1 MHEATSTWSHCWK
14 GEERLSSAA
23 AHYGGGSRTM
33 LLQRSRPTRLAPSYS
48 TRLTW
53 PDMVQASQHLALTT
67 LIFPDSLSSS
77 SQLAPLVDAVPVPAN
92 ISAKTIPSTPNVLS
106 AISQDSSLSFS
117 MPYTAVSDFLKA
129 VQEIPGRSKSDN
141 GDEDKMWIM
150 KAARFNGHG
159 SRRTYRAWLSDG
171 WSSLVDL
178 IKVWIVPS
186 PGSIRL
192 TWQSMRRH

>member
-1 MHEATSTWSHCWK
+1 MHEATSTWSHCWR

-23 AHYGGGSRTM
+23 AHYGGGSLTR
-33 LLQRSRPTRLAPSYS
+33 LFQLSRSTRLASSRFP
-48 TRLTW
+48 RLTL
-53 PDMVQASQHLALTT
+53 PDMAQASQHLALTT
-67 LIFPDSLSSS
+67 LIFPDSLSSA
-77 SQLAPLVDAVPVPAN
+77 SQLAPLVEAVPIPAN
-92 ISAKTIPSTPNVLS
+92 ISVKTIPSTPNVLS

-129 VQEIPGRSKSDN
+129 VQEIPGRSKSNN

-150 KAARFNGHG
+150 KAARFNRHG

-186 PGSIRL
+186 SASVRL
-192 TWQSMRRH
+192 TCQSMLRH